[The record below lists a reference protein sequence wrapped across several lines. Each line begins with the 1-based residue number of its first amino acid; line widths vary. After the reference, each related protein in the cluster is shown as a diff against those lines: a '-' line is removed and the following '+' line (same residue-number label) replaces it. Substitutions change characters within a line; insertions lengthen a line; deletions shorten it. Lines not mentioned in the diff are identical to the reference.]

1 MVTKLERRSLENVKN
16 VVAKSGW
23 KCQTRSIRS
32 MEKNKLKMDCA
43 EMEKMVEGEFRKY
56 LRRKGKKP
64 AVIDVSIAF
73 ETPPPMRLLAQFK
86 KNKGL
91 FGK

>member
-1 MVTKLERRSLENVKN
+1 MFNRLEKIRQNLLTGEKIE
-16 VVAKSGW
+16 KSEDI
-23 KCQTRSIRS
+23 KPALQRAIES
-32 MEKNKLKMDCA
+32 
-43 EMEKMVEGEFRKY
+43 
-56 LRRKGKKP
+56 KKP